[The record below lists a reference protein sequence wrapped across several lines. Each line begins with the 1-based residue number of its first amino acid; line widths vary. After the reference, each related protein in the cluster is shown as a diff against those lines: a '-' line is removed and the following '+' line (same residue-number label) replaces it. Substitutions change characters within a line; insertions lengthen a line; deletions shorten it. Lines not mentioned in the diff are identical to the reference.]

1 MNKTV
6 KSSKDFCQM
15 ALNLF
20 SNFSAA
26 VENIET
32 LEGVR
37 RVAASQC
44 GSVAQE
50 QFIGILQQL
59 LRIRMNEGQSALC
72 YTIKRMSCVCPSC
85 KLRDREKQRAEE
97 SEKITK
103 SSLTL

>member
-20 SNFSAA
+20 SNFSTA

-32 LEGVR
+32 LGGVR
-37 RVAASQC
+37 RWQHHNVA
-44 GSVAQE
+44 VWQE

-59 LRIRMNEGQSALC
+59 LGIRMNEGQSALC
-72 YTIKRMSCVCPSC
+72 YTVKRMSCVCPSC
-85 KLRDREKQRAEE
+85 KLSDREGERGREFRE
-97 SEKITK
+97 
-103 SSLTL
+103 